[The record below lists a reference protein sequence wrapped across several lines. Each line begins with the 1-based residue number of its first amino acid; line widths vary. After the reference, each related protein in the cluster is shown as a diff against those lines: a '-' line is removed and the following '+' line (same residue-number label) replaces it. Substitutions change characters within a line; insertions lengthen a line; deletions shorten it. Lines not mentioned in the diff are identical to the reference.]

1 MNWMT
6 RNAGRTLIL
15 AAVMLGVGLSAG
27 ACSARETSGQAVA
40 AEQPHGTD
48 PKAITE
54 PLSIHTAKGK
64 IDFKVEIADDE
75 AERQHGLMYRTSLPP
90 LYGMLFIFDESAPRS
105 FWMHNTY
112 IPLDIIYIG
121 DDGRIVSIAADAK
134 PFDDSPL
141 PSRAPASGVLELYAG
156 EAARLG
162 IKPGDKVD
170 HRMFA
175 R

>member
-1 MNWMT
+1 MNRMM
-6 RNAGRTLIL
+6 RNAGRSLIL
-15 AAVMLGVGLSAG
+15 ATVMLGVSLSAS
-27 ACSARETSGQAVA
+27 ACSARESAVQASLP
-40 AEQPHGTD
+40 ETPHATD
-48 PKAITE
+48 PKAVTE
-54 PLSIHTAKGK
+54 PLSIHTATGK
-64 IDFKVEIADDE
+64 LAFKVEIADTE

-90 LYGMLFIFDESAPRS
+90 QYGMLFIFDGPAPRS
-105 FWMHNTY
+105 FWMRNTY

-121 DDGRIVSIAADAK
+121 ADGRIVSIAHGK
-134 PFDDSPL
+134 PFDESPL
-141 PSRAPASGVLELYAG
+141 PSAGPAVGVLELYDG